1 MKSIDLATWGS
12 RLSVGKLTNTCLL
25 NRKEG
30 IVQKLM
36 KYKSLVFIRK
46 SSVNTHVFADLV
58 CLNTEVSTKALQR
71 NIDATRGF
79 LLVLSANFWAKNPPS
94 DAPNMC
100 TCKQIICTLHIRY

>member
-30 IVQKLM
+30 IVQKL
-36 KYKSLVFIRK
+36 KKRKSVVFRRKSL
-46 SSVNTHVFADLV
+46 STHVLADLV
-58 CLNTEVSTKALQR
+58 CLNTDVSTKALQR

-79 LLVLSANFWAKNPPS
+79 LLVFSANFWAKNPPS
-94 DAPNMC
+94 DAPNIC
-100 TCKQIICTLHIRY
+100 TC